1 MTLFDRI
8 LLWRYNAG
16 AITRREVA
24 ILRRTM
30 REYEHAYKAGE
41 DLPELP
47 RQLRRKLRTLWIWS
61 AHRLFIEQPIQFVW
75 GMILA
80 LPALAVI
87 GYKLVMGSVHLIE
100 MALTRI

>member
-24 ILRRTM
+24 ILRRKM
-30 REYEHAYKAGE
+30 HEYEHAYNAGE

>member
-8 LLWRYNAG
+8 LLWRYSAG

-24 ILRRTM
+24 VLRRTM
-30 REYEHAYKAGE
+30 RSYERAYTSGE

-61 AHRLFIEQPIQFVW
+61 AHRLFVEQPILFVW
-75 GMILA
+75 GSILA
-80 LPALAVI
+80 LPAMAVI
-87 GYKLVMGSVHLIE
+87 GYRLVMGSVRLIE
-100 MALTRI
+100 MALTKI